1 MRIDSAGQEG
11 RVGWA
16 ESQVMGALLR
26 SLQPS
31 IKYCSR
37 VRPPDYLK
45 AKGKK
50 GGKQNIG
57 VVGLGR
63 CTVPGQLVGENTFQ
77 ASQPPQLLRTLAS
90 ASSR

>member
-11 RVGWA
+11 QAGWA

-26 SLQPS
+26 NLQSS
-31 IKYCSR
+31 IKDCSR

-50 GGKQNIG
+50 GESKISE
-57 VVGLGR
+57 L
-63 CTVPGQLVGENTFQ
+63 LVLEGALFRDNLSAKIPFR
-77 ASQPPQLLRTLAS
+77 PRLRLNS
-90 ASSR
+90 